1 MAWTKNYR
9 QTKPHAGRRCSKF
22 RTGDAR
28 RTGRCPQYGRCRNP
42 SRDKGRE
49 PLKMAV
55 FLSSEWFDELA
66 ETLLAITVGEP
77 SQTGLALGQVILNT
91 QNGTVNYTICLGG
104 GRPGS
109 LVRDSVDA
117 AQVTLVEDY

>member
-1 MAWTKNYR
+1 
-9 QTKPHAGRRCSKF
+9 
-22 RTGDAR
+22 
-28 RTGRCPQYGRCRNP
+28 
-42 SRDKGRE
+42 
-49 PLKMAV
+49 MAV

-117 AQVTLVEDY
+117 AQVTLVEDYESALAILAGESIADLLSSGKIKVRGDANALLGAADELAALASALASTP